1 MFNCLYCC
9 DDLIILSFIVK
20 MLNIDISIQTY
31 TQILGIVVLAI
42 GCILIEILPDKIG
55 IAKACVIFLNLFVF
69 NIFIPKP

>member
-1 MFNCLYCC
+1 
-9 DDLIILSFIVK
+9 
-20 MLNIDISIQTY
+20 MLNIDTSIRTY

>member
-1 MFNCLYCC
+1 
-9 DDLIILSFIVK
+9 

-55 IAKACVIFLNLFVF
+55 ITKACVIFLNLFVF
-69 NIFIPKP
+69 NIFYTKTLIDKVSIHCIFVCFLLE